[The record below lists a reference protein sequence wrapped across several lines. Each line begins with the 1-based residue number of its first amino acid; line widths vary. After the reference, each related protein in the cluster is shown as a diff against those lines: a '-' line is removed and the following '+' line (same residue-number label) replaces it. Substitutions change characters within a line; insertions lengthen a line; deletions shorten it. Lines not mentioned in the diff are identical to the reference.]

1 MTPDLSAAARAVLA
15 ANDRGGYTV
24 PAQGLYPFQW
34 NWDSAFVAMGFALS
48 DPDRA
53 CRELE
58 RLAEGQWPDGMIPQ
72 IVFHAPSDSY
82 YPGPEVWRT
91 SAAAIPT
98 SGITQPPVFGM
109 ALRFLHHHG
118 APRDRLEP
126 LFDAALRWHRWWYAA
141 RDPEGTGLVALL
153 HPWESGSDNSPA
165 WDRPLSRVPTATHAP
180 VRRKDTGHVDA
191 SMRPRDEDYRR
202 FIHLVDTYA
211 DCGWDPA
218 RQWAA
223 APFRVACVQTS
234 AILLKA
240 GEDLAHLGRLWDRD
254 IAELEAMNQ
263 RTRRALLERWSP
275 AHRRFLHRDLIA
287 GEDLAAPT
295 QAGFLPLLALD
306 LPEAQRAAAIDE
318 MRAWCAGLRV
328 AFPTAPPND
337 PAFEPRRY
345 WRGPVWPI
353 VNWLLALGLERNGEP
368 EFAAFLRGSVSAA
381 LADQGFVEYFDPLT
395 GEGLGGQ
402 GFSWSA
408 AAWLAFHDGRG

>member
-1 MTPDLSAAARAVLA
+1 MTDRSDLSAQARAVLA
-15 ANDRGGYTV
+15 DNDRGGYTV
-24 PAQGLYPFQW
+24 PTHGLYPFQW
-34 NWDSAFVAMGFALS
+34 NWDSAFVAMGFARF
-48 DPDRA
+48 DIDRA

-58 RLAEGQWPDGMIPQ
+58 RLVEGQWPDGMIPQ

-91 SAAAIPT
+91 PGTGLRT

-109 ALRFLHHHG
+109 ALRVLHDHG

-126 LFDAALRWHRWWYAA
+126 LFEAALRWHRWWFAA

-165 WDRPLSRVPTATHAP
+165 WDRPMSRVPTTTREP
-180 VRRKDTGHVDA
+180 IRRKDTGHVDA

-202 FIHLVDTYA
+202 FIHLVDTHA

-240 GEDLAHLGRLWDRD
+240 GEDLAHLGQLWGKDT
-254 IAELEAMNQ
+254 AELAAMNA
-263 RTRRALLERWSP
+263 RTRAALMARWSP
-275 AHRRFLHRDLIA
+275 AHRRFLHRDLVA
-287 GEDLAAPT
+287 GEELEAPT
-295 QAGFLPLLALD
+295 QAGFMPLLALD
-306 LPEAQRAAAIDE
+306 LPQALREAAVEE
-318 MRAWCAGLRV
+318 MRGWCRGLRV
-328 AFPTAPPND
+328 AFPTTPPTD

-353 VNWLLALGLERNGEP
+353 VNWLLALGLERNGAP
-368 EFAAFLRGSVSAA
+368 DFAAFLRDSVSTA
-381 LADQGFVEYFDPLT
+381 LAAQGFVEYFDPLT

-408 AAWLAFHDGRG
+408 AAWLAFHS

>member
-1 MTPDLSAAARAVLA
+1 MTDRSDLSAQARAVLA

-24 PAQGLYPFQW
+24 PTHGLYPFQW
-34 NWDSAFVAMGFALS
+34 NWDSAFVAMGFARF
-48 DPDRA
+48 DIDRA

-58 RLAEGQWPDGMIPQ
+58 RLVEGQWADGMIPQ
-72 IVFHAPSDSY
+72 IIFHAPSDSY

-91 SAAAIPT
+91 PGTGLRT

-109 ALRFLHHHG
+109 ALRVLHDHG

-126 LFDAALRWHRWWYAA
+126 LYDAALRWHRWWYAA

-153 HPWESGSDNSPA
+153 HPWESGSDKSPA
-165 WDRPLSRVPTATHAP
+165 WDRPLFRVPTTTREP
-180 VRRKDTGHVDA
+180 IRRKDTGHVDA

-240 GEDLAHLGRLWDRD
+240 GEDLAHLGRLWGRD
-254 IAELEAMNQ
+254 MAELETMNA
-263 RTRRALLERWSP
+263 RTRAALLARWSP

-295 QAGFLPLLALD
+295 QAGFIPLLAID
-306 LPEAQRAAAIDE
+306 LPQALREAAVEE
-318 MRAWCAGLRV
+318 MRAWCQGLRV
-328 AFPTAPPND
+328 AFPTTTPTD

-368 EFAAFLRGSVSAA
+368 DFAAFLRDSVSTA
-381 LADQGFVEYFDPLT
+381 LAAQGFVEYFDPLT

-408 AAWLAFHDGRG
+408 AAWLTFHS